1 MSYTNHEYE
10 IFSRHFILKEFTE
23 KNITKLENSSISI
36 IGIGGIGCALTTYL
50 ILSGLKNIQIISLNQ
65 KDQPCFMTLL

>member
-50 ILSGLKNIQIISLNQ
+50 ILSGLEIINSNR
-65 KDQPCFMTLL
+65 